1 MRVGVIADIHGNV
14 RALEAVLKDLKHQAP
29 DAVVNLGDC
38 VSGPLWPEETAA
50 LLRDLGWPTVRG
62 NHDRVVAAGAVPLNN
77 RTDSFTEAA
86 LSVQSLVWL
95 GSLEPSIH
103 FSDEIFLCHGT
114 PRNDNAYLT
123 EDVVAGGARHATEH
137 IVFERLGG
145 ETSPMICCGH
155 SHLPRLM
162 RLHVSGQLILNP
174 GSVGL
179 QAYEDDTPVPHMMA
193 TCSPHARYALLD
205 KQKGT
210 WSVSQRAVEYDWGA
224 AAKAADFNGRPDW
237 AHALLKGYM
246 RPDP

>member
-1 MRVGVIADIHGNV
+1 MRIAVIADIHGNV

-50 LLRDLGWPTVRG
+50 LLRDLGGPTVRG
-62 NHDRVVAAGAVPLNN
+62 NHDRVVAAGAVPLHN

-86 LSVQSLVWL
+86 LSAQSMAWL
-95 GSLEPSIH
+95 GALEPTIRLSE
-103 FSDEIFLCHGT
+103 EIFLCHGT

-123 EDVVAGGARHATEH
+123 EDVVEGGARHTHEH
-137 IVFERLGG
+137 RIVERLEG
-145 ETSPMICCGH
+145 ETSPVICCGH
-155 SHLPRLM
+155 SHLPRLV

-179 QAYEDDTPVPHMMA
+179 QAYEDETPTPHQMA

-205 KQKGT
+205 NLEGT
-210 WSVSQRAVEYDWGA
+210 WSVSQRIIDYDWAA
-224 AAKAADFNGRPDW
+224 AAKEAERNGRSDW

-246 RPDP
+246 QPDP